1 MTQKRKHES
10 NGFGSRY
17 CLYCFRRMAITFD
30 ADTGPRYAERR
41 GIFLMAFV
49 ETASSMHRQPGA
61 CAPHYVL
68 SALGLP
74 RSYAIIGSVLVPI
87 MMANGIRWCVA
98 TTDCGMC
105 NGRLQ
110 CVPCNDS
117 LESSRIFGRVSACIF
132 EHMTAPAIPT
142 DLSSPTSTGVK
153 HGFPC

>member
-1 MTQKRKHES
+1 
-10 NGFGSRY
+10 
-17 CLYCFRRMAITFD
+17 
-30 ADTGPRYAERR
+30 
-41 GIFLMAFV
+41 MAFV
-49 ETASSMHRQPGA
+49 ETASSMLHTGNQGL
-61 CAPHYVL
+61 VL
-68 SALGLP
+68 HTTCFHSLQFTWDVTRVTTLEFLKSDALLQALGLP